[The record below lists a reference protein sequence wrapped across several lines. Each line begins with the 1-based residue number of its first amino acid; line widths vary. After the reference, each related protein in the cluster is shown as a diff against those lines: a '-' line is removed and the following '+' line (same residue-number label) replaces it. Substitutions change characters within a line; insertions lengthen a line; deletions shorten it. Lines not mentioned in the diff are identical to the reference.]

1 MTLQLE
7 ENELRELRLAISS
20 RIVIIDGLIRRAAK
34 KDRAPL
40 NEKRALNAN
49 LYSKLTQLEDP

>member
-20 RIVIIDGLIRRAAK
+20 RIVIIDGLDPARGQKGPRAA
-34 KDRAPL
+34 
-40 NEKRALNAN
+40 
-49 LYSKLTQLEDP
+49 Q